1 MRRCVDYIARQTTCT
16 LKSRIPHRMSQSA
29 IAPVRSTLNTARS
42 KPRSRSPFRAAH
54 LFVLPYVILLVV
66 FGLAPGIY
74 ALVISFAKFVGG
86 RPQYFL
92 AGISN
97 YITAY
102 SDIRFLPALGH
113 VFSYLLISIPV
124 GIVGVIFIALWL
136 HARPGK
142 VATGFRTLFFV
153 PGAFAG
159 PALVL
164 LAFFMMNP
172 TTSPFGFVLRAL
184 GFESS
189 AQVTLQDNYPVLFTI
204 IGFFA
209 GAGGWIAIFYGA
221 LNAISKEV
229 LEAATMDGCNAW
241 QIAYSIKMPLILP
254 YIAYMVILVFAGN
267 VQLFAEPQLFGSKY
281 WSPNQLGYAYAFEIG
296 NFGASAAI
304 SLLMVVIGL
313 IGAGLII
320 KFSGFYQT
328 DATVS

>member
-1 MRRCVDYIARQTTCT
+1 MGYVHLGPEDTPSAITNY
-16 LKSRIPHRMSQSA
+16 HRMSQSV
-29 IAPVRSTLNTARS
+29 IATKSVS
-42 KPRSRSPFRAAH
+42 KIQRNKTRSRSPFRAAH
-54 LFVLPYVILLVV
+54 LFVLPYVILMVL

-74 ALVISFAKFVGG
+74 ALIISFAKFVGG
-86 RPQYFL
+86 RPQFFQ

-102 SDIRFLPALGH
+102 SDLRFLPALGN
-113 VFSYLLISIPV
+113 VFHFLLISIPT
-124 GIVGVIFIALWL
+124 GIIGVIFIALWL
-136 HARPGK
+136 HARPGRI
-142 VATGFRTLFFV
+142 ATGFRTLFFV

-164 LAFFMMNP
+164 LAFFMLSP
-172 TTSPFGFVLRAL
+172 VTSPFGFLLRAM
-184 GFESS
+184 GFENST
-189 AQVTLQDNYPVLFTI
+189 QVTLPDNYPVLFTV

-209 GAGGWIAIFYGA
+209 GAGGWVAIFYGA
-221 LNAISKEV
+221 LNGISKEV
-229 LEAATMDGCNAW
+229 LEAAMMDGCNQW
-241 QIAYSIKMPLILP
+241 QTAYSIKMPLILP
-254 YIAYMVILVFAGN
+254 YIAYMAILVFAGN

-281 WSPNQLGYAYAFEIG
+281 WSPNQLSYAFAFEIG

-328 DATVS
+328 DATAS